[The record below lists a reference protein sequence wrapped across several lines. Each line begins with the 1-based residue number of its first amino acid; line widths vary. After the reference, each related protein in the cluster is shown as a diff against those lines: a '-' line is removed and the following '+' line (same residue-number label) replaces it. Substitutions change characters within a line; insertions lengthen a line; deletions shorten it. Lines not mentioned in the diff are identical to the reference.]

1 MRLGCYQRAVAQ
13 LGSAPALGAGG
24 REFESRLPDHREVL
38 RRCSCSGGGLQA
50 GVCPEYRWPMASIEV
65 TGVLQK
71 RAWEEKVL
79 PPVEQVRPGLWSIPV
94 PMPDNPLRY
103 VLVYVFET
111 GTGLVMVDA
120 GWNTDEAWQALN
132 DGLHQAG
139 GSIADVEAVLVT
151 HIHPDHYG
159 LAGRVREA
167 SGAWIGLHPADA
179 VLLESRYSE
188 TADLIEKMTELLE
201 ASGVPLDK
209 RPDLANAS
217 MEVRGL
223 VFTAQPDVLFEDGQR
238 FSFGG
243 WDLSTI
249 WTPGHSP
256 GHVCLW
262 SDQHRLLLSGDHVLP
277 RITSNISVHSQQF
290 PNPLGDFLD
299 SLAKIGAF
307 SPDEVLPA
315 HEYRFKN
322 LGVRIEH
329 LVAHHEERL
338 IEILQLL
345 LTRGTTAWDLTR
357 RLTWS
362 RPFDQIQDFM
372 QRAAN
377 GETLAHLVLL
387 EERGLVQRS
396 EGHPFIFTCTDA
408 GRKLAN

>member
-1 MRLGCYQRAVAQ
+1 
-13 LGSAPALGAGG
+13 
-24 REFESRLPDHREVL
+24 
-38 RRCSCSGGGLQA
+38 
-50 GVCPEYRWPMASIEV
+50 
-65 TGVLQK
+65 
-71 RAWEEKVL
+71 
-79 PPVEQVRPGLWSIPV
+79 
-94 PMPDNPLRY
+94 
-103 VLVYVFET
+103 
-111 GTGLVMVDA
+111 
-120 GWNTDEAWQALN
+120 
-132 DGLHQAG
+132 
-139 GSIADVEAVLVT
+139 
-151 HIHPDHYG
+151 
-159 LAGRVREA
+159 
-167 SGAWIGLHPADA
+167 
-179 VLLESRYSE
+179 
-188 TADLIEKMTELLE
+188 
-201 ASGVPLDK
+201 
-209 RPDLANAS
+209 
-217 MEVRGL
+217 
-223 VFTAQPDVLFEDGQR
+223 
-238 FSFGG
+238 
-243 WDLSTI
+243 
-249 WTPGHSP
+249 
-256 GHVCLW
+256 
-262 SDQHRLLLSGDHVLP
+262 LSGDHVLP

-396 EGHPFIFTCTDA
+396 EGHPFIFTCTDS
-408 GRKLAN
+408 GRNLAS

>member
-1 MRLGCYQRAVAQ
+1 MAQ

-38 RRCSCSGGGLQA
+38 RRCIRNGGGLQA
-50 GVCPEYRWPMASIEV
+50 GGSPEYRWPMATIEV

-71 RAWEEKVL
+71 RAWEDKVL

-132 DGLHQAG
+132 NGLQQAG
-139 GSIADVEAVLVT
+139 GSITDVEAVLVT

-188 TADLIEKMTELLE
+188 TTELIEKMTELLE

-223 VFTAQPDVLFEDGQR
+223 VFTAQPDVLFEDGQK
-238 FSFGG
+238 FTFGG

-290 PNPLGDFLD
+290 PNPLGDFLA
-299 SLAKIGAF
+299 SLTKIGAF

-322 LGVRIEH
+322 LSVRIDH
-329 LVAHHEERL
+329 LIAHHEERL

-345 LTRGTTAWDLTR
+345 AVRPTTAWDLTC

-387 EERGLVQRS
+387 EERQLVIRS
-396 EGHPFIFTCTDA
+396 EGHPFLFACTDA
-408 GRKLAN
+408 GRKLAS